1 MKITVK
7 RWMADQKVN
16 EIEAYG
22 LFPHFEYVED
32 EELGSYYADRKND
45 TVTFM
50 VDSIIRESAKAV
62 QVAVEVDDH
71 DGFAHEAFK
80 IWIPKS
86 QIVA

>member
-7 RWMADQKVN
+7 RWMADQKIKD
-16 EIEAYG
+16 IEAYG
-22 LFPHFEYVED
+22 LFPSFEYVDD
-32 EELGSYYADRKND
+32 EELGSYYADRKNN

-50 VDSIIRESAKAV
+50 IDSIIRESAKAV
-62 QVAVEVDDH
+62 QVAVEVEDH
-71 DGFAHEAFK
+71 DGMAHEAFK

>member
-7 RWMADQKVN
+7 RWMADQKIKD
-16 EIEAYG
+16 IEAYG
-22 LFPHFEYVED
+22 LFPSFEYVED
-32 EELGSYYADRKND
+32 EELGSYYADRINN

-50 VDSIIRESAKAV
+50 IDSIIRESAKAV
-62 QVAVEVDDH
+62 QVAVEVEDH
-71 DGFAHEAFK
+71 DGMAHEAFK

>member
-7 RWMADQKVN
+7 RWMADQKIKD
-16 EIEAYG
+16 IEAYG
-22 LFPHFEYVED
+22 LFPSFEYVED
-32 EELGSYYADRKND
+32 EELGSYYADRKNN

-62 QVAVEVDDH
+62 QVAVEVEDH
-71 DGFAHEAFK
+71 DGMAHEAFK